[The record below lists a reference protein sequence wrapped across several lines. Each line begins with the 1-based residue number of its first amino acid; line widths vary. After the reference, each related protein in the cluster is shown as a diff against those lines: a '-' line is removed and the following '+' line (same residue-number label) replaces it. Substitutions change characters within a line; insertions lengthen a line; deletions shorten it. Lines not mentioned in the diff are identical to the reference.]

1 MIFPVGSILE
11 MFQIIGMTNYSRA
24 FNTLSDKQMNQ
35 VAVKL
40 FEDPLSFIDAALSLE
55 EGIAVLDVDLLK
67 SRTTELVSIL
77 QKFDEKLPIIIF
89 TSTENLAVC
98 SDVFSMGISKYLT
111 KPITPQCFKTLV
123 ESIKYTINKSNKDV

>member
-1 MIFPVGSILE
+1 

-89 TSTENLAVC
+89 NGDGWNGKNSLSLCAQ
-98 SDVFSMGISKYLT
+98 T
-111 KPITPQCFKTLV
+111 KRPFHA
-123 ESIKYTINKSNKDV
+123 